1 MTGFME
7 EVAFRLI
14 PGLVWFKDIG
24 FLSLTVQSGCH
35 LSHADL
41 LSAPKQVNIT
51 LTREGRE
58 GVRVSAL

>member
-41 LSAPKQVNIT
+41 LSSPKQVNIT
-51 LTREGRE
+51 LT
-58 GVRVSAL
+58 